1 MDQLQQV
8 LEFLRRHG
16 FWVLSGVTLLVLVVV
31 WFLAAEE
38 LQAQYEKDK
47 QARDSI
53 RNQVSGLAAQQAPN
67 EKYVQQLKQK
77 TDALKK
83 TVFSAWE
90 YRFAQ
95 QRKLYARIIG
105 GLEFA
110 DLLLKSPPG
119 TPVPQHILVKYQN
132 DFDKEMIQPLYR
144 RLNLRRLVYVDAEGN
159 VVEPPTR
166 PTSVAGGLGSLGS
179 GLPGGVSG
187 PGSGLPGTG
196 GSIPG
201 GGISGPGQQPG
212 NIGLG
217 TPSQGG
223 GEGDGANGQSDGA
236 PRITA
241 EWRGL
246 VYWDPSDRARALEK
260 RFAWPELPTRLQV
273 KYAVEEYVVLS
284 NLCDVIAQTNGDVP
298 EHAQATIKAVLRMGV
313 GQLAAPLT
321 TRPRA
326 EANNAG
332 GASPDA
338 SGGGPAG
345 AGAGMMTGSGGP
357 SSPGSMSP
365 GGGAGAGMGGLG
377 GGGFEVGLQPSDPI
391 KLFENRYVDD
401 EGYPIKDP
409 RKAPYAEFMMM
420 PIQLVL
426 IMDHRKVQQ
435 FLANAA
441 RSPFP
446 VEVRLVNMRSP
457 TARKG
462 PAGLLGGGNMMGA
475 GVGAGAGMTG
485 SSGMSPSSLAAGG
498 SVGLGLPSTGGRSLG
513 NRTTTSVSQ
522 PYEIGPYDWEVE
534 IRGVVF
540 IFRPPDEKKLGTQGG
555 AEEVLTAVEQQK
567 QQQQQQQQ
575 QQNQEQPQQ
584 PQQQPQQPQQQPQ
597 QQQQQP
603 QQRPAAGA
611 APPGGT
617 NLTVPQATQPGGG
630 AVPGNPGGAA
640 PGGQPAGSNPA
651 NSAPSG
657 VGAPSSG
664 APPMSP

>member
-31 WFLAAEE
+31 WFLAAGE

-53 RNQVSGLAAQQAPN
+53 RNQVTGLAAHQAPN
-67 EKYVQQLKQK
+67 EKFVQQLKQK
-77 TDALKK
+77 TDVLKK

-90 YRFAQ
+90 HRFAQ

-159 VVEPPTR
+159 EVEPPTR
-166 PTSVAGGLGSLGS
+166 STSVASGLGSLGS
-179 GLPGGVSG
+179 GLPGGAAG
-187 PGSGLPGTG
+187 PGSGLPGG
-196 GSIPG
+196 ISG
-201 GGISGPGQQPG
+201 GGLTGPGQQPG
-212 NIGLG
+212 NVGFG
-217 TPSQGG
+217 PGPSGG
-223 GEGDGANGQSDGA
+223 QGDGGNGQPSTV
-236 PRITA
+236 PQITA

-298 EHAQATIKAVLRMGV
+298 EHTQATIKAVLRMGV

-326 EANNAG
+326 EANNTG
-332 GASPDA
+332 GAGPNA
-338 SGGGPAG
+338 SGGGAAG

-357 SSPGSMSP
+357 SSPGEISS
-365 GGGAGAGMGGLG
+365 GGDLGATMGGFG

-420 PIQLVL
+420 PIQLIL

-462 PAGLLGGGNMMGA
+462 PGLLGSGNMMGIGGSA
-475 GVGAGAGMTG
+475 GSAMTG
-485 SSGMSPSSLAAGG
+485 SSGLSPSSVAGG
-498 SVGLGLPSTGGRSLG
+498 GSSGPGLPSTARGRTFGGGTLS

-575 QQNQEQPQQ
+575 QQ
-584 PQQQPQQPQQQPQ
+584 
-597 QQQQQP
+597 P
-603 QQRPAAGA
+603 QQRPAPGTA
-611 APPGGT
+611 APGGT
-617 NLTVPQATQPGGG
+617 NPAVPQATQPGGG
-630 AVPGNPGGAA
+630 AVPGNSGGAA
-640 PGGQPAGSNPA
+640 PGGLPAGSNPA

-657 VGAPSSG
+657 ASTPSSG
-664 APPMSP
+664 APPMAP